1 MRENSKNW
9 QPVEVFLTDK
19 RVRVTN
25 FTADDVHTMCLTS
38 FWKKTTGRGEVSSA
52 CRITFT
58 VEVFLFVVCSY
69 YFCENRWWC
78 FHSRNRVVICWA
90 SSSAFVNL
98 FSFCFILACFFV
110 FCFFRNW
117 NQNHPRD
124 ILLFPPPLQ
133 MAAEPIIITGARRRA
148 TTDRSRPTGKIRF
161 LERRQVK
168 TKELWCR
175 KRNRSIHGGAWVTP
189 PNKKSERS
197 LGEGGEQSEK

>member
-98 FSFCFILACFFV
+98 FSFCFILACFFFLV
-110 FCFFRNW
+110 FLEIETKTT
-117 NQNHPRD
+117 HV
-124 ILLFPPPLQ
+124 ISSYSPPP
-133 MAAEPIIITGARRRA
+133 PF
-148 TTDRSRPTGKIRF
+148 KW
-161 LERRQVK
+161 RQ
-168 TKELWCR
+168 
-175 KRNRSIHGGAWVTP
+175 NRS
-189 PNKKSERS
+189 SSR
-197 LGEGGEQSEK
+197 EQEDVQQPIGHDRRGKFVF